1 MKLQKDELIFKLGL
15 LLVLIGCL
23 NGVIGIIDWLTLGGG
38 VKYIVMMIVSIITL
52 IVGNPMLIIG
62 LVMPPQK
69 NK

>member
-1 MKLQKDELIFKLGL
+1 MKLQKDEIIFKLGL

-23 NGVIGIIDWLTLGGG
+23 NGVISIVDWITIGG

>member
-1 MKLQKDELIFKLGL
+1 MKKLDELIFKLGL

-23 NGVIGIIDWLTLGGG
+23 NGVIGVIDWLTLGG

-52 IVGNPMLIIG
+52 IIGNPMIIIG
-62 LVMPPQK
+62 LAMPPQK